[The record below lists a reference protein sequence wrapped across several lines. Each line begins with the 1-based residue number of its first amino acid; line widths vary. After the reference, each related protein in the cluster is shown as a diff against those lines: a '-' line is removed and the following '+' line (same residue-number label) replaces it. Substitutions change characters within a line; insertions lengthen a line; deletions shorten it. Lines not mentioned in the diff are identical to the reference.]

1 VILIWRSGAERLT
14 VEDMASRIATIN
26 HEVLCGISAR
36 VPRQYHRD
44 GVPEP

>member
-1 VILIWRSGAERLT
+1 MLIGRSGDERQTAE
-14 VEDMASRIATIN
+14 DIANRIGTIN

-36 VPRQYHRD
+36 VPRRYHRD